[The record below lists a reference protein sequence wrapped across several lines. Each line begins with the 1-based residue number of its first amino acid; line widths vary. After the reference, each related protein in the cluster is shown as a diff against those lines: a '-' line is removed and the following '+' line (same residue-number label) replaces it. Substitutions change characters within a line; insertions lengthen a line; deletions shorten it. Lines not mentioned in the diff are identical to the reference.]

1 MKIQIMMMHIMKD
14 MKQDIRLVKRRLS
27 VESQISSNL

>member
-1 MKIQIMMMHIMKD
+1 MMMHIMKD

-27 VESQISSNL
+27 VEFKISSNL